1 MGQFPPRSPGRVPER
16 LTLKNMSNVT
26 DSIHVRPTRL
36 GDVPSLVI
44 DCLNPV
50 FLERK
55 YLAITEAIPV
65 GEAMAYHATS
75 ITAGQPHFVA
85 VDGKRVVGLCD
96 VSPTAARIAGQQ
108 HNVTLG
114 MLLLPDYRGLGLGQR
129 LLKVTI
135 DACKGKWERVELSV
149 YSHNERAHKLYL
161 RSGFV
166 EEGRRRNAWKLDGVT
181 SDIIDMALYL

>member
-1 MGQFPPRSPGRVPER
+1 MPDLGHLLIRA
-16 LTLKNMSNVT
+16 
-26 DSIHVRPTRL
+26 TRL
-36 GDVPSLVI
+36 SDIPSLVI

-65 GEAMAYHATS
+65 GEAMAYHAAS
-75 ITAGQPHFVA
+75 IAADHPHFIA
-85 VDGKRVVGLCD
+85 VDGERVVGLCD
-96 VSPTAARIAGQQ
+96 VSPTAPPRIAGQQ

-114 MLLLPDYRGLGLGQR
+114 MLLLPDYRGLGLGER
-129 LLKVTI
+129 LLNVTVA
-135 DACKGKWERVELSV
+135 ACKGKWERVELSV

-161 RSGFV
+161 RNGFI

-181 SDIIDMALYL
+181 SDIIDMVFVL